1 MEVVRQRGNAFTLLE
16 RTEGDFKAS
25 KRTPGL
31 MSTFPVPPP
40 LPRPPIFQAQPGT
53 HLLCLEA
60 MLQLKPQLVGLGLR
74 QACGPEAGSGLHT
87 ERGVARPL
95 PHGVEAWIL
104 HGSVAALGHLC
115 LRCILLWEHGG
126 LLLQQ
131 DVGIL
136 TWELLWIHR
145 LALRRKPPDNKQINE
160 TTENCRANRR
170 LSPLTALYLRL
181 LLLHDYT
188 KDFYLD
194 STCPPRKCLCS
205 RDPVT

>member
-1 MEVVRQRGNAFTLLE
+1 
-16 RTEGDFKAS
+16 
-25 KRTPGL
+25 
-31 MSTFPVPPP
+31 
-40 LPRPPIFQAQPGT
+40 
-53 HLLCLEA
+53 

-74 QACGPEAGSGLHT
+74 QARGPEAGSGLHT

-115 LRCILLWEHGG
+115 LRCILLWEHRG

-145 LALRRKPPDNKQINE
+145 LALRRKPPDNKQISE
-160 TTENCRANRR
+160 TTENCKANRR
-170 LSPLTALYLRL
+170 LFPLTALYWRL
-181 LLLHDYT
+181 LLLHLLHKGT
-188 KDFYLD
+188 STLTPFVFPENASVPAIQLLD
-194 STCPPRKCLCS
+194 VRS
-205 RDPVT
+205 RGQA